1 MSTGFRAIRLLHYT
15 LLTCLEATLVHLIG
29 MLLSA
34 PGGVPLLCWW
44 VLVAVVAVAAMVTS
58 RFEPLNHDVPH
69 IRWRTGLVALAV
81 IAWATAAHQDA
92 FTPTGILRT
101 LPRLLRIADDRF
113 LAVYFGLAASM
124 WAWWRGTSVVD
135 QGHVEVTRALRRS
148 IIILVGVLS
157 VLGITGFDPI
167 SRSAD
172 GTPVI
177 RVVVELAGS
186 LLLSFV
192 ALSLTRIVE
201 AAAHSTHGA
210 EWRWFRSS
218 LVSTSLIVLVGL
230 LLIAFLAD
238 PAGMLLR
245 EVARWVIFAMVG
257 LMAPLIV
264 AILWLMELVRQLL
277 PRSTPLDPVMATA
290 TPVPD
295 EAAQPA
301 LPAIPNALLAIPTII
316 LLLLPIVVLLL
327 VILFA
332 RRRRS
337 RADLVTD
344 EQRESIFSW
353 GAVRADLADLLR
365 GLRRS
370 AGDGGLRGALRRLLA
385 QDPATRIRRR
395 YVQLLL
401 KGEAAGKQRRPP
413 ETPHEFAPAL
423 AQLPT
428 DEPAVLALTDI
439 YERARYAPATVDDA
453 AAREADRVWETL
465 NRADSA
471 RSRD

>member
-1 MSTGFRAIRLLHYT
+1 MSTGFRAIRLLHYAV
-15 LLTCLEATLVHLIG
+15 LICLEATLVHLVG

-34 PGGVPLLCWW
+34 PGGTPLLRWW
-44 VLVAVVAVAAMVTS
+44 VLVVVVAVAAVVTS
-58 RFEPLNHDVPH
+58 RFESLNHDVPH
-69 IRWRTGLVALAV
+69 IRWRTGLIALAV
-81 IAWATAAHQDA
+81 IAWATAAHQGA
-92 FTPTGILRT
+92 LTPGSILRT

-124 WAWWRGTSVVD
+124 WAWWRGTTVVD
-135 QGHVEVTRALRRS
+135 QGHVEVTGALRRS
-148 IIILVGVLS
+148 IVILVAVLGI
-157 VLGITGFDPI
+157 LGITGFDPVF
-167 SRSAD
+167 RSAD

-177 RVVVELAGS
+177 RVVVELAGF
-186 LLLSFV
+186 LLLSFI

-201 AAAHSTHGA
+201 ATAHSTHGA

-218 LVSTSLIVLVGL
+218 LASTSLIVVVGL

-238 PAGMLLR
+238 PAGTLLR
-245 EVARWVIFAMVG
+245 EVMRWVIFGMVG

-264 AILWLMELVRQLL
+264 VILWLMEFIRQLL
-277 PRSTPLDPVMATA
+277 PRSAPLPPLVATA

-301 LPAIPNALLAIPTII
+301 LPGIPNALLAIPTIM

-337 RADLVTD
+337 RADLVTG

-353 GAVRADLADLLR
+353 DAVRADLADLLR

-370 AGDGGLRGALRRLLA
+370 TGDDGLRGALRRLLA

-413 ETPHEFAPAL
+413 QTPHEFAPAL
-423 AQLPT
+423 AQLPD
-428 DEPAVLALTDI
+428 DEPAVVTLTGI

-453 AAREADRVWETL
+453 AAQEADRVWEML